1 MLMYSICL
9 KKQKVFVLDLFF
21 ECAPFWFAIV
31 CFNLDLNCYNFTM
44 TCFKGLMFYPFSDFF
59 FLVPDSSKG
68 ASQGTLSKKNFNKV
82 FFFCK
87 NYISP
92 ENGIFGPLLTASY
105 KNSQYCLSAKNGSL
119 WALHVLKERSQARG
133 AVSEPSEP
141 FATPQR
147 DDFQKGTSPSTLS
160 DRKARN

>member
-1 MLMYSICL
+1 MYKNKRCL
-9 KKQKVFVLDLFF
+9 FYIFSLNALHSGLPLSVLTSAWTVITLQWLVSKVS
-21 ECAPFWFAIV
+21 
-31 CFNLDLNCYNFTM
+31 CFIHFQI
-44 TCFKGLMFYPFSDFF
+44 FF
-59 FLVPDSSKG
+59 FFFVPDSSEG

-82 FFFCK
+82 FFFRK
-87 NYISP
+87 NYLSP

-105 KNSQYCLSAKNGSL
+105 KNSQSCLSAKNGSL

-133 AVSEPSEP
+133 AVSEPSQP

-147 DDFQKGTSPSTLS
+147 DGFQKGTSPCPLS

>member
-1 MLMYSICL
+1 
-9 KKQKVFVLDLFF
+9 
-21 ECAPFWFAIV
+21 
-31 CFNLDLNCYNFTM
+31 
-44 TCFKGLMFYPFSDFF
+44 MFYIFSLNALHSGLPLSVLTSTWTVITLQWLVSKVSCFTHFQIFF
-59 FLVPDSSKG
+59 FVPDSCKG

-105 KNSQYCLSAKNGSL
+105 KNSQYCLSAKNASL